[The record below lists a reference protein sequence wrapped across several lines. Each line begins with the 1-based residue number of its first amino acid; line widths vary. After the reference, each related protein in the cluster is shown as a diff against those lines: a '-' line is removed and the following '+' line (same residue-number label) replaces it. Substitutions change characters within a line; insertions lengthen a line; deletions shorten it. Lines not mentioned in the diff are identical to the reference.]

1 MTDIYGT
8 RKQFASTNIAEIFA
22 LRNVHSQHDLTTP
35 QSTSKDR
42 LLSTGASSRCI
53 PRGLSVQASP
63 TTTLELP
70 DRARSRGS
78 ACFVGPPCN
87 VQVFLY
93 LRKPISLS
101 LS

>member
-1 MTDIYGT
+1 MLLAFLVNNIISFLTDLSYTPGSQPGRLDNGASKCRKDTDMTDIYGT

-53 PRGLSVQASP
+53 PRGMSV
-63 TTTLELP
+63 
-70 DRARSRGS
+70 
-78 ACFVGPPCN
+78 
-87 VQVFLY
+87 
-93 LRKPISLS
+93 
-101 LS
+101 